1 MMIGLTLKDRL
12 LDPSSQCWENRENP
26 KVSSHSLVIR
36 RISSSRS
43 KDEEEKEKQGDQEDK
58 PNGRVSSTTHVL
70 SMLKDCA
77 KEKDLHK
84 ANIIHKDIIKMGLN
98 KDNVY
103 VNTAIV
109 NMYAKCGA
117 LTEAQQVFD
126 KLSFRNTAAWTALI
140 SGYVQHGHGVKALY
154 CFHCMQKEGM
164 SPNEVTFVCM
174 LKACGSIGAVREGED
189 IYAEIVKKGFL
200 ENNIFVGNSV
210 VDMYVKFG
218 KVWKAREVF
227 DGLPFR
233 DVISW
238 TTLISGYAEHGQCE
252 EALKCFGAMQGEGIY
267 ANAATFVCILKACS
281 SLRDLHKGREIHYKV
296 VKERLLHTDVVIG
309 NALVDMYAKCGALM
323 KAREVFDEL
332 RVKNVVTWTALIM
345 GYVQYGHSKEA
356 LSLFSQM
363 RSEGVTPNAITFVCI
378 LKACGNIYDIEKG
391 EEIHA
396 EISRKR
402 LLENNIFLATSLV
415 DMYAKCGAIMKA
427 KEVFDEIRAPDI
439 VSWNALIGGYAQ
451 HGYGEEALDC
461 FELMKNRCRII
472 PDACTFICVLKAC
485 GTIGASTKGR
495 DVFTEIARNEL
506 QKKDIMVATALID
519 MYAKCGALVEAQI
532 AFDQLLTRDLIS
544 WNALITGYSQ
554 LGRDDLVLKSL
565 DKMVEEG
572 IKPNST
578 SFLILLKTC
587 CYLGLVDKGKLFFKV
602 MSICYDVMP
611 NLQHHTSMT
620 DLFSHAGLFNEA
632 TEVIKK
638 LPFSDD
644 LTVWHTLLDICQ
656 NSGNVALGKLAFENA
671 LQLDVKD
678 PLAYIFMSNIY
689 AAAMRT
695 RST

>member
-1 MMIGLTLKDRL
+1 MLT
-12 LDPSSQCWENRENP
+12 P
-26 KVSSHSLVIR
+26 KSIVASLNVC
-36 RISSSRS
+36 S
-43 KDEEEKEKQGDQEDK
+43 KQ
-58 PNGRVSSTTHVL
+58 
-70 SMLKDCA
+70 
-77 KEKDLHK
+77 KDLRK
-84 ANIIHKDIIKMGLN
+84 GIQIHDHILKKGFLQKDIYIGSAL
-98 KDNVY
+98 VSL
-103 VNTAIV
+103 
-109 NMYAKCGA
+109 YAKCGS
-117 LTEAQQVFD
+117 L
-126 KLSFRNTAAWTALI
+126 K
-140 SGYVQHGHGVKALY
+140 KA
-154 CFHCMQKEGM
+154 H
-164 SPNEVTFVCM
+164 
-174 LKACGSIGAVREGED
+174 
-189 IYAEIVKKGFL
+189 
-200 ENNIFVGNSV
+200 
-210 VDMYVKFG
+210 
-218 KVWKAREVF
+218 EVF
-227 DGLPFR
+227 NELHVR
-233 DVISW
+233 DVI
-238 TTLISGYAEHGQCE
+238 
-252 EALKCFGAMQGEGIY
+252 
-267 ANAATFVCILKACS
+267 
-281 SLRDLHKGREIHYKV
+281 
-296 VKERLLHTDVVIG
+296 
-309 NALVDMYAKCGALM
+309 
-323 KAREVFDEL
+323 
-332 RVKNVVTWTALIM
+332 
-345 GYVQYGHSKEA
+345 
-356 LSLFSQM
+356 
-363 RSEGVTPNAITFVCI
+363 
-378 LKACGNIYDIEKG
+378 
-391 EEIHA
+391 
-396 EISRKR
+396 
-402 LLENNIFLATSLV
+402 
-415 DMYAKCGAIMKA
+415 
-427 KEVFDEIRAPDI
+427 
-439 VSWNALIGGYAQ
+439 SWNALIGGYAQ

-495 DVFTEIARNEL
+495 DVFTEIAMNEL